1 MKLSKNFEDK
11 EFFCPCKNCKKD
23 KLPDPRLLILLQELR
38 DLIEKPI
45 IITSG
50 IRCVSYNKKIGGY
63 KKSPHLEGKA
73 VDIFSKDFDY
83 IKLARISRWIGFS
96 RIGLYPFSNSKFIH
110 VDIIEPYPNESWIK
124 NWDGD
129 YIYYKSL
136 EEALKIAKNDT

>member
-83 IKLARISRWIGFS
+83 IKLARIARWIGFS

-110 VDIIEPYPNESWIK
+110 VDIIEPYPNESWIRDK
-124 NWDGD
+124 NGD
-129 YIYYKSL
+129 YFYYKTFELAIKS
-136 EEALKIAKNDT
+136 IINDT